1 MGMDRSILV
10 KSYDTIVTYIGRF
23 YISSPEVDDRSIQS
37 YTSISSGL
45 VDKNDKLVSNLM
57 KMEELNELLEKCKI
71 LAFDLKYTRAREWK
85 DEGPGRVVV
94 GYMPIYF
101 PREVLHAAN
110 ALPVGI
116 FGGGDQKQI
125 IKGDAY
131 YQSYICHIPR
141 SILELVLD
149 GHTEHF
155 DGYIF
160 PSICDVIRNLSGI
173 FRQQGVGKFVKY
185 MDFPQNFLPEI
196 GGVFYQQEMEHVLKY
211 VKEINGV
218 EVTPEKLN
226 HSISL
231 YNKNREMIER
241 IYEIRQEYPWRLG
254 IDDVYTIVRAGTVI
268 PVEEH
273 NEILEKICKHIEQDI
288 GSPQDKIK
296 VVISGAFC
304 EQPAMG
310 LIRAIEEAGCYVVDD
325 DYMLG
330 SRMIL
335 GDIDAT
341 TDRPLEAIANSYIKQ
356 SQYSSSVYDVNNPKE
371 YRLAKIV
378 EDRGAD
384 GVIFASASFCDP
396 SLLDAPIFQN
406 AFDRM
411 GIRYIAFQFSENIN
425 QFKVIKEQVG
435 AFSDS
440 IKLWEDEPVT
450 VN

>member
-1 MGMDRSILV
+1 MKELKEIIDYCKL
-10 KSYDTIVTYIGRF
+10 
-23 YISSPEVDDRSIQS
+23 QS
-37 YTSISSGL
+37 
-45 VDKNDKLVSNLM
+45 
-57 KMEELNELLEKCKI
+57 
-71 LAFDLKYTRAREWK
+71 FDLNFTRANDWK
-85 DEGPGRVVV
+85 NEKDGRVLV

-101 PREVLHAAN
+101 PREIIHAAGGM
-110 ALPVGI
+110 AVGV
-116 FGGGDQKQI
+116 FGGGDRKQI

-141 SILELVLD
+141 SIIELALD
-149 GHTEHF
+149 KHMNHF
-155 DGYIF
+155 DGFIF
-160 PSICDVIRNLSGI
+160 PSICDVLRNLSGI
-173 FRQQGVGKFVKY
+173 FKQQKIGKFVKY

-196 GGVFYQQEMEHVLKY
+196 GGVFYQQEMQHVLKY
-211 VKEINGV
+211 IKEINGV
-218 EVTPEKLN
+218 EVTTEALN
-226 HSISL
+226 HSIDL
-231 YNKNREMIER
+231 YNKNRKMISF
-241 IYEIRQEYPWRLG
+241 IYDIRQDYPWRLS
-254 IDDVYTIVRAGTVI
+254 IEDVYYIVRAGTVI

-273 NEILEKICKHIEQDI
+273 NEILEQVCEHIKQNI
-288 GSPQDKIK
+288 GVPQDKIK

-304 EQPAMG
+304 EQPAIG
-310 LIRAIEEAGCYVVDD
+310 LIKAIEEAGCYVVDD

-341 TDRPLEAIANSYIKQ
+341 STKPLEAISNSYIYQ
-356 SQYSSSVYDVNNPKE
+356 SQYSSSIYDVHDPKE

-378 EDRGAD
+378 ADRGAN

-406 AFDRM
+406 AFNRL

-425 QFKVIKEQVG
+425 QYKVIKEQVG

-450 VN
+450 V

>member
-1 MGMDRSILV
+1 MRELQEIL
-10 KSYDTIVTYIGRF
+10 
-23 YISSPEVDDRSIQS
+23 
-37 YTSISSGL
+37 
-45 VDKNDKLVSNLM
+45 
-57 KMEELNELLEKCKI
+57 EECKEH
-71 LAFDLKYTRAREWK
+71 AFDMNFTRSKDWK
-85 DEGPGRVVV
+85 EEKEGRVIV

-101 PREVLHAAN
+101 PREIIHAAGGM
-110 ALPVGI
+110 AVGI
-116 FGGGDQKQI
+116 MGGGDRKQI

-141 SILELVLD
+141 SIMELALD
-149 GHTEHF
+149 KHTEHF

-173 FRQQGVGKFVKY
+173 FKQQKIGKFVKY

-211 VKEINGV
+211 IKEINGQ

-226 HSISL
+226 HSIEL
-231 YNKNREMIER
+231 YNKNRKMIEF
-241 IYEIRQEYPWRLG
+241 IYDIRQEFPWRLS
-254 IDDVYTIVRAGTVI
+254 ITDVYHVIRAGMVI

-273 NEILEKICKHIEQDI
+273 NAILEEVCEHIKKDI
-288 GSPQDKIK
+288 GTPQDKIK
-296 VVISGAFC
+296 IVVSGAFC
-304 EQPAMG
+304 EQPAIG
-310 LIRAIEEAGCYVVDD
+310 LIKAIEDSGCYVVDD

-330 SRMIL
+330 SRMII

-341 TDRPLEAIANSYIKQ
+341 TDNPLESIALSYINQ
-356 SQYSSSVYDVNNPKE
+356 SQYSSSIYDVHDPKE

-378 EDRGAD
+378 KDRGAN

-406 AFDRM
+406 AFDRL
-411 GIRYIAFQFSENIN
+411 GIRYIAFQYSENIN
-425 QFKVIKEQVG
+425 QFKVIREQVG

-440 IKLWEDEPVT
+440 IKLWDDEPVSA
-450 VN
+450 